1 MPNPKMPSGN
11 YKDVAH
17 PIKSDTRAMKKKAVL
32 DTFQAL
38 PELNEED
45 KNIDE

>member
-1 MPNPKMPSGN
+1 M
-11 YKDVAH
+11 
-17 PIKSDTRAMKKKAVL
+17 IEKAVL

-38 PELNEED
+38 PELNEDD